1 LSIKQFVLL
10 HNFFPIYIRSYEEA
24 AGGLWRV
31 LAHGVAAER
40 GDDRHADQTEGGKCN
55 ALCCQHLLLF

>member
-1 LSIKQFVLL
+1 MILIPDLFFVGCQLNQFVLL
-10 HNFFPIYIRSYEEA
+10 HNSFPIYIRSYEEA

-40 GDDRHADQTEGGKCN
+40 GDDRHAD
-55 ALCCQHLLLF
+55 